1 MDFSSA
7 ARELYGVPP
16 GEFTSTRERLVQ
28 EARSEGDAALAKR
41 IGALRRPT
49 LPAWAVNLL
58 SRFAADD
65 LGELLDVGARLRE
78 AWASGGG
85 IGGLEQ
91 RRGELVTRLVRKARD
106 LAGEAGRPLRD
117 PAVREVEDTLQAAT
131 VDGDIAEEV
140 RQGRLTHP
148 RSHTG
153 FVPAGFPVAER
164 EKAEPEKAEPEK
176 PRREKPRR
184 EKAPRAEAPP
194 RRAEDTR
201 RAEARERARQAAVRR
216 AEKAARDLAERETEH
231 AEAREDLRTA
241 DAEVGRLR
249 RELDKVRRDLDR
261 AVARQESA
269 ERRLEK
275 AEQRRDK
282 AARAARE
289 ARRKVDEVSGD
300 AAPAI

>member
-16 GEFTSTRERLVQ
+16 DEFTSTRKRLVQ

-91 RRGELVTRLVRKARD
+91 RRGELVSRLVRKARD

-164 EKAEPEKAEPEK
+164 EKPEKTAPGK
-176 PRREKPRR
+176 TKREKPRR
-184 EKAPRAEAPP
+184 EKAPREEAPP
-194 RRAEDTR
+194 RRAEDSR

-231 AEAREDLRTA
+231 AEAREELRTA

-289 ARRKVDEVSGD
+289 TRRKVDHG
-300 AAPAI
+300 P